1 MPTLPPPGGDVPPY
15 MSFVSEAKAQ
25 YEATKKSSNNKPLI
39 EPPKLIKLPM
49 PIPSQAA
56 LPRDGSAGM
65 HKVEKIYEDS
75 LDLIPSSSVKIQIIG
90 EKVCL
95 RCIQRQNIVGRC
107 QKTFEKKVC

>member
-65 HKVEKIYEDS
+65 LNKKS
-75 LDLIPSSSVKIQIIG
+75 
-90 EKVCL
+90 
-95 RCIQRQNIVGRC
+95 
-107 QKTFEKKVC
+107 EKKVKENSESNPFAMLSGMLIPGWFQDQADVEPKTNKDPPR

>member
-56 LPRDGSAGM
+56 LPRDGSAGIL
-65 HKVEKIYEDS
+65 KVEKI
-75 LDLIPSSSVKIQIIG
+75 
-90 EKVCL
+90 
-95 RCIQRQNIVGRC
+95 
-107 QKTFEKKVC
+107 